1 MSSTGAGY
9 DYSAQTFSPE
19 GRIYQ
24 VEYALKAVEGSGTAV
39 GIQCTDGVVV
49 ALEKVLIS
57 PLLMPGA
64 NRRVF
69 TIDDHLGLAVS
80 GFGADGRKLALEAR
94 SAAKGIREN
103 FGLPPTTKNLA
114 ERLGGLMHAYT
125 CYGALR
131 PFGASFILAGYDEDT
146 KKTSL
151 YMSGP
156 DGVCLK
162 YFGCAIGKGVQAAKT
177 EIESKKLTERT
188 CAESLKDVAKILH
201 LNHDKDRE
209 QDFEL
214 EMGWICEASGWKFQ
228 RVPKALRE
236 AANEDA
242 KAELE
247 EPSDSDE
254 DESDDS
260 DDSDED

>member
-9 DYSAQTFSPE
+9 DYSPTTFSPE

-24 VEYALKAVEGSGTAV
+24 VEYAQKAVEGSGTAI

-49 ALEKVLIS
+49 ALEKVLVS
-57 PLLMPGA
+57 PLLMPGS

-69 TIDDHLGLAVS
+69 TVDHHLGMAVS
-80 GFGADGRKLALEAR
+80 GFGADGRKIANEAR
-94 SAAKGIREN
+94 YAASRYREN
-103 FGLPPTTKNLA
+103 YGSSAPVKMLSDQ
-114 ERLGGLMHAYT
+114 LGGLLHAYT

-131 PFGASFILAGYDEDT
+131 PFGCAFILAGYDEDT

-151 YMSGP
+151 WMSGP

-162 YFGCAIGKGVQAAKT
+162 YYGCAIGKSVQAAKT

-188 CAESLKDVAKILH
+188 CKESLKDIAKILH
-201 LNHDKDRE
+201 LNHDADRE

-214 EMGWICEASGWKFQ
+214 EMGWICAESGWKFK
-228 RVPKALRE
+228 RVPQELLKEADEKAKE
-236 AANEDA
+236 EVDED
-242 KAELE
+242 E
-247 EPSDSDE
+247 EDSDE
-254 DESDDS
+254 DSDD
-260 DDSDED
+260 DDEDED

>member
-9 DYSAQTFSPE
+9 DYSPTVFSPE

-24 VEYALKAVEGSGTAV
+24 VEYAMKAVEGSGTAV
-39 GIQCTDGVVV
+39 GVHCTDGVVV

-57 PLLMPGA
+57 PLLIPGS

-69 TIDDHLGLAVS
+69 TIDEHLGLAVS
-80 GFGADGRKLALEAR
+80 GFGADGRKLANEAR
-94 SAAKGIREN
+94 HAASEYRRN
-103 FGLPPTTKNLA
+103 FASPSTVKSLA

-131 PFGASFILAGYDEDT
+131 PFGCAFILAGYDEDL
-146 KKTSL
+146 KKPSL

-162 YFGCAIGKGVQAAKT
+162 YYGCAIGKGVQAAKT

-188 CAESLKDVAKILH
+188 CKDSLKDLAKILH
-201 LNHDKDRE
+201 LNHDADRD

-214 EMGWICEASGWKFQ
+214 EMGWLCEQSGWKFQ
-228 RVPKALRE
+228 RVPKDLMD
-236 AANEDA
+236 AANAEA
-242 KAELE
+242 KAEVE
-247 EPSDSDE
+247 TSDEDDSDEDSDSDE
-254 DESDDS
+254 D
-260 DDSDED
+260 